1 MNESHQVTRTTGLM
15 LLGFVLLLGSGCASE
30 DGGAGS
36 TAAAAK
42 GACSNQQACP
52 IADAGPDQRVP
63 VGSVA
68 TLDGSQSYAKTTGL
82 ITYQWTLSTK
92 PDGST
97 ATLAGATTVRPTVTA
112 DLAGAY
118 TISLVVNNGGL
129 PSNKDSVTVTAAA
142 GDLAPVANAGPDRT
156 VPPGAPV
163 SLNGSSSADPDGQP
177 ITTYSWTM
185 TQRPAKSLTLFLDA
199 TTATPSFTPDALGTY
214 KLSLIVSDANLTSTA
229 DQVVITVVTGNIA
242 PVAQAGPDQYVVTG
256 QSGTLDGSGSTDAN
270 GDTLTYSWS
279 VQSRP
284 AGSTIGTVTNPTTST
299 PTFTPDLD
307 GFYVVSLIVTDS
319 LGVSSPRDM
328 VVITTGPRFTVVPGS
343 NNEAVLD
350 HTTNLVWERE
360 PDTNVR
366 YWADSVA
373 YCAGKTVGG
382 TDDWRLPS
390 LDELSALYPVT
401 SPPFIYALA
410 RYWSATSPEG
420 SPDLAWWMYLDG
432 LVLDGDVFVQNKV
445 NLEHAWCVRG

>member
-1 MNESHQVTRTTGLM
+1 MNESHQVTRTIGLM
-15 LLGFVLLLGSGCASE
+15 LLGLVLLLGSGCGSGGDEAGNIAASN
-30 DGGAGS
+30 
-36 TAAAAK
+36 K
-42 GACSNQQACP
+42 GACSNQKACP

-82 ITYQWTLSTK
+82 ITYAWTLSPK
-92 PDGST
+92 PNTST
-97 ATLAGATTVRPTVTA
+97 ATLAGATTVRPTFTPDV
-112 DLAGAY
+112 AGNY
-118 TISLVVNNGGL
+118 TVVLTVNNGGL
-129 PSNKDSVTVTAAA
+129 PSNVDSVTVTAEA

-156 VPPGAPV
+156 VPSGAPV
-163 SLNGSSSADPDGQP
+163 TLNGSSSADPDGQP

-185 TQRPAKSLTLFLDA
+185 TQRPAKSLTLLLDA

-214 KLSLIVSDANLTSTA
+214 KLSLIVGDGALTSTA

-256 QSGTLDGSGSTDAN
+256 QPGTLDGSGSTDAN

-284 AGSTIGTVTNPTTST
+284 AGSTIGTVTNPTTSN

-307 GFYVVSLIVTDS
+307 GFYVVSLIVTDP
-319 LGVSSPRDM
+319 LGASSPRDM

-343 NNEAVLD
+343 NNEAVQD
-350 HTTNLVWERE
+350 RTTNLVWERV
-360 PDTNVR
+360 PDTGTRN
-366 YWADSVA
+366 WDDSIA

-382 TDDWRLPS
+382 KDDWRLPS
-390 LDELSALYPVT
+390 RDELSALYPVT
-401 SPPFIYALA
+401 TPPFTYDVAN
-410 RYWSATSPEG
+410 YWSATTNADHPAN
-420 SPDLAWWMYLDG
+420 AWLVDFNDG
-432 LVLDGDVFVQNKV
+432 NVLFNVKTGTN
-445 NLEHAWCVRG
+445 HAWCVRG